1 MVEQE
6 QYSKNERH
14 KIMTEN
20 APFELLRAIR
30 ADALE
35 LAEQGL
41 TYSTQSAGVKN
52 IAYVVNGI
60 NYYCDAQDI
69 KEVSTCESLMIVP
82 QTKSWMR
89 GLINSKGVLYSVTDL
104 SLFAGYG
111 RATQAQRGHLL
122 LLNDAGQQ
130 SALLV
135 SRVIGFRYFEGAKEF
150 ADLDEKQELLDG
162 LSSYVDTGFH
172 ADGQDWFRLNVSD
185 LLASEQ
191 FREVQ

>member
-1 MVEQE
+1 MTN
-6 QYSKNERH
+6 NE
-14 KIMTEN
+14 
-20 APFELLRAIR
+20 PFDVLNAIR
-30 ADALE
+30 SQAMA

-41 TYSTQSAGVKN
+41 TYATQSAGVKN
-52 IAYVVNGI
+52 IAYVVNGV

-69 KEVSTCESLMIVP
+69 KEVSTCDSLMVVP

-111 RATQAQRGHLL
+111 RATQPQRGHLL

-135 SRVIGFRYFEGAKEF
+135 NRVIGFRYFEGAEEF
-150 ADLDEKQELLDG
+150 DNLDGKQELLDG

-172 ADGQDWFRLNVSD
+172 ADGQDWFRLNVSS

>member
-1 MVEQE
+1 MSEYQ
-6 QYSKNERH
+6 
-14 KIMTEN
+14 
-20 APFELLRAIR
+20 PFELLSTIR
-30 ADALE
+30 KQALE

-52 IAYVVNGI
+52 IAYVVNGV
-60 NYYCDAQDI
+60 NFYCEAQDI
-69 KEVSTCESLMIVP
+69 KEVSTCESLVSVP
-82 QTKSWMR
+82 QTKTWMR

-111 RATQAQRGHLL
+111 RATSAAKGHLL
-122 LLNDAGQQ
+122 LLNDEDKQ

-150 ADLDEKQELLDG
+150 ESLDGKLETLDG
-162 LSSYVDTGFH
+162 LSSYVDKGFE
-172 ADGQDWFRLNVSD
+172 ADGQEWFRLNVSS

-191 FREVQ
+191 FREIQ

>member
-1 MVEQE
+1 
-6 QYSKNERH
+6 
-14 KIMTEN
+14 MTEN
-20 APFELLRAIR
+20 APFALLHNMRQE
-30 ADALE
+30 ALT

-41 TYSTQSAGVKN
+41 SYSTQSAGVKN
-52 IAYVVNGI
+52 IAYVVNGV
-60 NYYCDAQDI
+60 NFYCDAKDV
-69 KEVSTCESLMIVP
+69 KEVSTCESLMVVP
-82 QTKSWMR
+82 QTKTWMR

-111 RATQAQRGHLL
+111 RATQPQKGHLL

-135 SRVIGFRYFEGAKEF
+135 NRVIGFRYFEGEQEF
-150 ADLDEKQELLDG
+150 ENLDDRQETLDG
-162 LSSYVDTGFH
+162 LSSFVDAGFS
-172 ADGQDWFRLNVSD
+172 ADGQDWFRLDVSK

>member
-1 MVEQE
+1 
-6 QYSKNERH
+6 
-14 KIMTEN
+14 MTEN
-20 APFELLRAIR
+20 APFELLKSIR
-30 ADALE
+30 SDALE

-41 TYSTQSAGVKN
+41 TYATQSAGVKN
-52 IAYVVNGI
+52 ITYVVNGI
-60 NYYCDAQDI
+60 NFYCNAEYI
-69 KEVSTCESLMIVP
+69 KEVSTCDNLMVVP
-82 QTKSWMR
+82 QTKGWMR

-111 RATQAQRGHLL
+111 RATQEKRRRLL
-122 LLNDAGQQ
+122 LLSDEDQQ

-135 SRVIGFRYFEGAKEF
+135 NRVIGFRYFEGEQEF
-150 ADLDEKQELLDG
+150 DDLEQKQELLDG